1 MDLRMVKTRRQIKDA
16 FLKLRE
22 KMTPDKIKV
31 KDICELAMINKTT
44 FYHHYTDSKALA
56 DEIDNHAIDRVLL
69 YFPERDKI
77 FEDPHMYIT
86 GLLGALEREAP
97 NLRVVFRG
105 KQETLCEKLEERLY
119 ALYGNGINELEDG
132 VLLSFTVG
140 GFVRVIRDYLFV
152 EEEQKTNTK
161 RLAESLST
169 MVEMLLKRRK
179 PALDAQK

>member
-1 MDLRMVKTRRQIKDA
+1 MDLRMVKTRRQIKEA

-22 KMTPDKIKV
+22 KMTPDKIRV

-69 YFPERDKI
+69 CFPERDKI

-97 NLRVVFRG
+97 NLRAVFRG
-105 KQETLCEKLEERLY
+105 KQEILCEKLEARLY
-119 ALYGNGINELEDG
+119 EMYGGGVHELEDG

-140 GFVRVIRDYLFV
+140 GFVRVIRDYLFA
-152 EEEQKTNTK
+152 EEEQTANTK
-161 RLAESLST
+161 RLADSLSAL
-169 MVEMLLKRRK
+169 VEMLLRRRK
-179 PALDAQK
+179 PALDRQK